1 MKYPTENSK
10 KYPGLEQLSTPEL
23 EELLRRDFATSE
35 DDEASM
41 VFLTEI
47 MEVIRSR
54 EAQVPSPI
62 DEDTA
67 WETFLSRNVT
77 PAANLDSPPAPEPE
91 PATTPEVIPFPQ
103 KRERKP
109 RRKLRWY
116 LSFAAVLC
124 LVVCFFILP
133 AAGTDPI
140 GALIQWSTHTFSFSP
155 GGAAAFRLD
164 DATYDQLKNKVD
176 ELTDLPVLPT
186 RYPEGSELV
195 QAEDSSSFLGNG
207 VDFVF
212 SSSKGGFSISIT
224 AYHDASELPT
234 GQYEKDP
241 GPPEEYY
248 ANGIPHY
255 IAKNIDTYIAVWRN
269 ENVECCIQGNL
280 SVDELKAMID
290 SIYD

>member
-23 EELLRRDFATSE
+23 EELLRQDFATSE

-47 MEVIRSR
+47 MEVIHSR
-54 EAQVPSPI
+54 EAQIPSPV
-62 DEDTA
+62 DENTA

-77 PAANLDSPPAPEPE
+77 PAVTPDSSPAPESE
-91 PATTPEVIPFPQ
+91 RATTPEVILFPQ
-103 KRERKP
+103 KENRSP
-109 RRKLRWY
+109 AGNCGGIFPLPPSSVWW
-116 LSFAAVLC
+116 FA
-124 LVVCFFILP
+124 FFILP
-133 AAGTDPI
+133 VAGTDPI

-186 RYPEGSELV
+186 RYPEGAELAQV
-195 QAEDSSSFLGNG
+195 EDSSSFLGNG
-207 VDFVF
+207 VNFVF
-212 SSSKGGFSISIT
+212 SSSKGGFTIDVT
-224 AYHDASELPT
+224 VYHDASELPT

-248 ANGIPHY
+248 ASGIPHY
-255 IAKNIDTYIAVWRN
+255 IAKNIDAYIAVWRN